1 MADWDNVGIYVLD
14 FETTGL
20 VEPIDIIEVAW
31 AKIGLDLN
39 VIEEYQSL
47 VNPRRDIPCDSSALS
62 GIRTAM
68 VQDSPFVEDIPF
80 PKEESIIICHN
91 AAYDE
96 PLARPHMNIVGTICT
111 LILARRVLP
120 DAPSHSLATLSCYCD
135 LSPQLSHRAYGD
147 VRDTL
152 GLLDYML
159 EGLGWDLPKVFDY
172 VNTPVRLER
181 FPWGKHKGVEMEKV
195 PYSYITWVINNA
207 TNIDRD
213 LAYTIKLIWG
223 LEKE

>member
-14 FETTGL
+14 CETTGL
-20 VEPIDIIEVAW
+20 VDPIDIVEVGW
-31 AKIGLDLN
+31 AKIGLDLE
-39 VIEEYQSL
+39 VIEEYASL
-47 VNPRRDIPCDSSALS
+47 VNPRRDIPCEASAIN

-68 VQDSPFVEDIPF
+68 VQGEPFIEDIVF
-80 PKEESIIICHN
+80 PKEECILIGHN
-91 AAYDE
+91 VAYDY
-96 PLARPHMNIVGTICT
+96 PLVAPYMNIVGTICT
-111 LILARRVLP
+111 MILARRVLP
-120 DAPSHSLATLSCYCD
+120 DAPAHSLAVLSCYCD
-135 LSPQLSHRAYGD
+135 LPMQLNHRAQAD

-152 GLLDYML
+152 GLLDYMM

-172 VNTPVRLER
+172 VNTPVRLDK